1 MAILF
6 TITWKT
12 SASGIQQPDFR
23 KPLTNT
29 RAAGDTIKPL
39 LPNDRPVPG
48 AVASRD
54 TNKLTIPDT
63 TAPRQKTDTFALKIS
78 KDSMDAPLRYAAE
91 DSAVILVAGKK
102 VILYGKTKTEYK
114 DITLTAPKVE
124 VDQQTQVVTAVNA
137 KDSSGMVLET
147 AHFKSGEN
155 DFTSDT
161 IKYNFKSQI
170 GLTKNTYTTT
180 PDGTLIIGDVVKKVN
195 ANTTF
200 VKGAR
205 FTTCL
210 LDDPHFDIKSNKM
223 KVVNQKLAVS
233 GPAHLEFEGV
243 PIPIY
248 LPFGFYPLSQGRHS
262 GLLRP
267 NFVTDEVRGLGLSGL
282 GYYKVLGPYWD
293 AQISGDIYSYG
304 EWAAGLRATYRKR
317 YKFNG
322 GLSVTLRS
330 SKLNFKN
337 DPDFSKTRVFNIS
350 WNHAM
355 DGKAR
360 PGVNFS
366 ASVNAGS
373 TKFNQLVPGNPFV
386 NYQNILGSSITY
398 SKSWRDKP
406 FNFSL
411 SATHSQNNNLR
422 LINVTLP
429 NATFTLNT
437 IYPFQRKDGAG
448 TPKWYEKLGVAY
460 NGTFFNN
467 ISFYDSLGYGKN
479 GVKSFI
485 RHILDTSQW
494 TSQHSIPIT
503 LSLPP
508 ILGGRILVAPGIN
521 YSQTWIQKVTNYTWN
536 EALKRVDTTTSNGL
550 YIDHTGSISLSFN
563 TALFGT
569 FQFKKSKKIEAIRHV
584 VRPTIGFSYTPDLNR
599 RHVKQVQVDTT
610 KRKLSY
616 NEVGGTVYYNAVNRK
631 SASMTFGVDNNLEM
645 KKRMKKDSS
654 DAETPSNNKV
664 KLIEG
669 FGFNGS
675 YNFIADSL
683 NLSNINIY
691 FRTTLFEKI
700 SINAQ
705 TTLNPYQRDK
715 LGYDIAKYAWQG
727 GKFSL
732 GQLTTGSISL
742 GTNFQSK
749 PKDPKKDAERK
760 KQAQQRLNDP
770 SLIAD
775 QQRLLDYMQQ
785 NPGEFVDFNI
795 SWQLSL
801 NYSLSFFNRPKP
813 DYSGFE
819 NDFTSGVSFNGSFNL
834 SPKWKLSSSGSYDFN
849 TKKVQYITM
858 SINRD
863 MHCWQMSINVIP
875 VGFTRSFN
883 FTISPK
889 ATLLQDL
896 KINRT
901 RNFTTGY

>member
-1 MAILF
+1 MKPIPPA
-6 TITWKT
+6 
-12 SASGIQQPDFR
+12 AQPGPAV
-23 KPLTNT
+23 KP
-29 RAAGDTIKPL
+29 AGDTTK
-39 LPNDRPVPG
+39 LPGTDTAGTRP
-48 AVASRD
+48 
-54 TNKLTIPDT
+54 
-63 TAPRQKTDTFALKIS
+63 KTDTFSLKIS
-78 KDSMDAPLRYAAE
+78 KDSLDAPLRYAAE
-91 DSAVILVAGKK
+91 DSAVILVAAKK
-102 VILYGKTKTEYK
+102 VLLYGKTKTEYQ
-114 DITLTAPKVE
+114 DITLTAPQVE
-124 VDQQTQVVTAVNA
+124 VDQQTQVVTAVNS
-137 KDSSGMVLET
+137 KDSTGKVLE
-147 AHFKSGEN
+147 AARFKGGEN

-161 IKYNFKSQI
+161 IRYNFKTQI
-170 GLTKNTYTTT
+170 GLTKNTYTVL
-180 PDGTLIIGDVVKKVN
+180 PDGTMVIGTLIKKVN

-200 VKGAR
+200 VKEAR

-210 LDDPHFDIKSNKM
+210 LDDPHFDIKTNRM
-223 KVVNQKLAVS
+223 KVINQKLAVS

-243 PIPIY
+243 PIPVY

-293 AQISGDIYSYG
+293 AQLSGDIYSYG
-304 EWAAGLRATYRKR
+304 EWAANLRATYRKR

-322 GLSVTLRS
+322 GLSLTMRS

-337 DPDFSKTRVFNIS
+337 DPDFSKTRVFNVS

-355 DGKAR
+355 DAKAR

-386 NYQNILGSSITY
+386 NYQNLLGSSITY

-422 LINVTLP
+422 LINISLP

-437 IYPFQRKDGAG
+437 IYPFQRRNSAG
-448 TPKWYEKLGVAY
+448 SPKWYEKLGVAY

-467 ISFYDSLGYGKN
+467 ISFYDSLSYGKN

-508 ILGGRILVAPGIN
+508 ILGGRILVSPGIN
-521 YSQTWIQKVTNYTWN
+521 YGQTWIQRVTNYQWN
-536 EALKRVDTTTSNGL
+536 EALQRLDTITSKGL
-550 YIDHTGSISLSFN
+550 YIDQVGSVSLSFN

-569 FQFKKSKKIEAIRHV
+569 FQFKKSKRVEAIRHV
-584 VRPTIGFSYTPDLNR
+584 IRPNLGFSYTPDLNKGHIKR
-599 RHVKQVQVDTT
+599 VQVDRD
-610 KRKLSY
+610 KRFVSY
-616 NEVGGTVYYNAVNRK
+616 NEIGGALMPQNISTRK
-631 SASMTFGVDNNLEM
+631 SAAMTFGVDNNVEM
-645 KKRMKKDSS
+645 KKRMKKDSG
-654 DAETPSNNKV
+654 DAAPNPNNKV
-664 KLIEG
+664 RLIEG
-669 FGFNGS
+669 FGFTGS
-675 YNFIADSL
+675 YDFIRDSM
-683 NLSNINIY
+683 NLSTINLY

-705 TTLNPYQRDK
+705 ALMSPYQRDSK
-715 LGYDIAKYAWQG
+715 GYDIAKYVWQG
-727 GKFSL
+727 GKFRL
-732 GQLTTGSISL
+732 GRLTSGSISL
-742 GTNFQSK
+742 STNFQSQ

-760 KQAQQRLNDP
+760 KQIQQRLNDP
-770 SLIAD
+770 TVIAD
-775 QQRLLDYMQQ
+775 QQQLLDYMQQ
-785 NPGEFVDFNI
+785 NPSEFVDFNI
-795 SWQLSL
+795 SWQLSFS
-801 NYSLSFFNRPKP
+801 YSLSFLNRPKP
-813 DYSGFE
+813 DFSGFE
-819 NDFTSGVSFNGSFNL
+819 NDFTSGVTFNGSFNL
-834 SPKWKLSSSGSYDFN
+834 SPKWKLAGSGSYDFD
-849 TKKVQYITM
+849 TKKLQYVTM

-889 ATLLQDL
+889 AQLLQDL

-901 RNFTTGY
+901 RNFTSGY